1 MSISK
6 SSRYFSLDS
15 LSPSVFIFTFI
26 ISCIYINDV
35 NAASAT
41 ISVSANKSTV
51 VVGETV
57 TITYT
62 LSSSTAIQG
71 WDFTAS
77 YDSSYFS
84 FVSSNM
90 EGSTQAVNVATNSST
105 KSKKYTLKKAKSRQ
119 LNFNKDFKNG
129 RT

>member
-1 MSISK
+1 MKIFK
-6 SSRYFSLDS
+6 RLSL
-15 LSPSVFIFTFI
+15 FIFTFI

-62 LSSSTAIQG
+62 LSSSTI
-71 WDFTAS
+71 
-77 YDSSYFS
+77 
-84 FVSSNM
+84 
-90 EGSTQAVNVATNSST
+90 
-105 KSKKYTLKKAKSRQ
+105 
-119 LNFNKDFKNG
+119 
-129 RT
+129 